1 MNLIEFKPLIDVL
14 VNNLAGKEYDKI
26 EQNKQNG
33 NIPMSHLIKRITETE
48 DKIVSLPFDWIKEA
62 LVYNIDDKRLDVYL
76 SLWTTNGKSDLT
88 LSLSCFYINNVPRI
102 EINDL

>member
-1 MNLIEFKPLIDVL
+1 MNLIEFKTLIDEL

-48 DKIVSLPFDWIKEA
+48 DKIVSLPCD
-62 LVYNIDDKRLDVYL
+62 
-76 SLWTTNGKSDLT
+76 
-88 LSLSCFYINNVPRI
+88 
-102 EINDL
+102 